1 MKLSY
6 TTLSVQ
12 DRTIG
17 EAVEIAS
24 AHGLE
29 GIELR
34 GRGDAHVSPE
44 STFSYA
50 AHVRELVREHKLAV
64 PCLTAYTRFHQP
76 TAAAVREEVDRMMDM
91 VRLAEFLEAPCLRV
105 FMGPA
110 PDLPSETRCP
120 APDLPAETL
129 GLAPDLSSG
138 PLIPAQASLNLSQ
151 ADQIAIEGL
160 QYASKRLENSP
171 VRLVIETHD
180 SAKDGRT
187 LARLLKDVPSNIG
200 VLLDIIHPWDM
211 GEEIGKTW
219 EMIGERI
226 YHVHIKD
233 ISRTLENGRIYCPIG
248 QGILPVESTV
258 RWLEGRGYQGFYS
271 LEWEKSAL
279 EGQGVGFEEQLDS
292 FVSFMRGVEQNGN
305 SQITL

>member
-105 FMGPA
+105 FM
-110 PDLPSETRCP
+110 
-120 APDLPAETL
+120 

>member
-34 GRGDAHVSPE
+34 GRGDSHVSPE

-76 TAAAVREEVDRMMDM
+76 TAAAVRAEVDRMMDM

-105 FMGPA
+105 FMGPV
-110 PDLPSETRCP
+110 LESVS
-120 APDLPAETL
+120 
-129 GLAPDLSSG
+129 LSGWSSR
-138 PLIPAQASLNLSQ
+138 PTIRP
-151 ADQIAIEGL
+151 
-160 QYASKRLENSP
+160 
-171 VRLVIETHD
+171 
-180 SAKDGRT
+180 RT
-187 LARLLKDVPSNIG
+187 EE
-200 VLLDIIHPWDM
+200 PW
-211 GEEIGKTW
+211 
-219 EMIGERI
+219 
-226 YHVHIKD
+226 
-233 ISRTLENGRIYCPIG
+233 
-248 QGILPVESTV
+248 
-258 RWLEGRGYQGFYS
+258 RGF
-271 LEWEKSAL
+271 
-279 EGQGVGFEEQLDS
+279 
-292 FVSFMRGVEQNGN
+292 
-305 SQITL
+305 

>member
-1 MKLSY
+1 
-6 TTLSVQ
+6 
-12 DRTIG
+12 
-17 EAVEIAS
+17 
-24 AHGLE
+24 
-29 GIELR
+29 
-34 GRGDAHVSPE
+34 
-44 STFSYA
+44 
-50 AHVRELVREHKLAV
+50 
-64 PCLTAYTRFHQP
+64 
-76 TAAAVREEVDRMMDM
+76 MMDM

-105 FMGPA
+105 FMGPV
-110 PDLPSETRCP
+110 LESV
-120 APDLPAETL
+120 
-129 GLAPDLSSG
+129 S
-138 PLIPAQASLNLSQ
+138 LSQ
-151 ADQIAIEGL
+151 AGQIAIEGL

-187 LARLLKDVPSNIG
+187 LARILKDVPSNIG

-248 QGILPVESTV
+248 QGLLPVESTV
-258 RWLEGRGYQGFYS
+258 RWLEGKGYQGFYS

-279 EGQGVGFEEQLDS
+279 EGQGVGFEEQLES
-292 FVSFMRGVEQNGN
+292 FVSFMRGVEQDGN

>member
-12 DRTIG
+12 DRTIR

-105 FMGPA
+105 FMGPV
-110 PDLPSETRCP
+110 LESV
-120 APDLPAETL
+120 
-129 GLAPDLSSG
+129 S
-138 PLIPAQASLNLSQ
+138 LSQ
-151 ADQIAIEGL
+151 AGQIAIEGL

-187 LARLLKDVPSNIG
+187 LARILKDVPSNIG

-211 GEEIGKTW
+211 GEEIRKTW

-248 QGILPVESTV
+248 QGLLPVESTV
-258 RWLEGRGYQGFYS
+258 RWLEGKGYQGFYS

-279 EGQGVGFEEQLDS
+279 EGQGVGFEEQLES
-292 FVSFMRGVEQNGN
+292 FVSFMRGVEQDGN

>member
-91 VRLAEFLEAPCLRV
+91 VCL
-105 FMGPA
+105 
-110 PDLPSETRCP
+110 LYTSRC
-120 APDLPAETL
+120 
-129 GLAPDLSSG
+129 
-138 PLIPAQASLNLSQ
+138 
-151 ADQIAIEGL
+151 
-160 QYASKRLENSP
+160 
-171 VRLVIETHD
+171 V
-180 SAKDGRT
+180 
-187 LARLLKDVPSNIG
+187 
-200 VLLDIIHPWDM
+200 
-211 GEEIGKTW
+211 
-219 EMIGERI
+219 
-226 YHVHIKD
+226 
-233 ISRTLENGRIYCPIG
+233 
-248 QGILPVESTV
+248 
-258 RWLEGRGYQGFYS
+258 
-271 LEWEKSAL
+271 
-279 EGQGVGFEEQLDS
+279 
-292 FVSFMRGVEQNGN
+292 
-305 SQITL
+305 

>member
-34 GRGDAHVSPE
+34 GRGDTHVSPE

-105 FMGPA
+105 FMGPV
-110 PDLPSETRCP
+110 
-120 APDLPAETL
+120 
-129 GLAPDLSSG
+129 PDLSSE
-138 PLIPAQASLNLSQ
+138 PLIPAPASLNLSQ

-258 RWLEGRGYQGFYS
+258 RWLEGQGYQGFYS

>member
-105 FMGPA
+105 FM
-110 PDLPSETRCP
+110 
-120 APDLPAETL
+120 

-248 QGILPVESTV
+248 KGILPVESTV

>member
-105 FMGPA
+105 FMGP
-110 PDLPSETRCP
+110 
-120 APDLPAETL
+120 
-129 GLAPDLSSG
+129 APDLSSG

>member
-34 GRGDAHVSPE
+34 GRGDSHVSPE

-105 FMGPA
+105 FMGPV
-110 PDLPSETRCP
+110 LESV
-120 APDLPAETL
+120 
-129 GLAPDLSSG
+129 S
-138 PLIPAQASLNLSQ
+138 LSQ
-151 ADQIAIEGL
+151 AGQIAIEGL

-187 LARLLKDVPSNIG
+187 LARMLKDVPSNIG

-211 GEEIGKTW
+211 GEDIGKTW
-219 EMIGERI
+219 EMIRERI

-248 QGILPVESTV
+248 QGLLPVESTV
-258 RWLEGRGYQGFYS
+258 RWLEGKGYQGFYS

-279 EGQGVGFEEQLDS
+279 EGQGVGFEEQLES
-292 FVSFMRGVEQNGN
+292 FVSFMRGVEQDGN

>member
-44 STFSYA
+44 STFSYS

-105 FMGPA
+105 FM
-110 PDLPSETRCP
+110 
-120 APDLPAETL
+120 

-211 GEEIGKTW
+211 GEKIGKTW

>member
-34 GRGDAHVSPE
+34 GRGDALVSPE

-105 FMGPA
+105 FM
-110 PDLPSETRCP
+110 
-120 APDLPAETL
+120 

-200 VLLDIIHPWDM
+200 VRLDIIHPWDM

>member
-34 GRGDAHVSPE
+34 GRGDSHVSPE

-105 FMGPA
+105 FMGPV
-110 PDLPSETRCP
+110 LESV
-120 APDLPAETL
+120 
-129 GLAPDLSSG
+129 S
-138 PLIPAQASLNLSQ
+138 LSQ
-151 ADQIAIEGL
+151 AGQIAIEGL

-187 LARLLKDVPSNIG
+187 LARMLKDVPSNIG

-248 QGILPVESTV
+248 QGLLPVESTV
-258 RWLEGRGYQGFYS
+258 RWLEGKGYQGFYS

-279 EGQGVGFEEQLDS
+279 EGQGVGFEEQLES
-292 FVSFMRGVEQNGN
+292 FVSFMRGVEQDGN

>member
-34 GRGDAHVSPE
+34 GRGDTHVSPE

-110 PDLPSETRCP
+110 PDLP
-120 APDLPAETL
+120 
-129 GLAPDLSSG
+129 SG

>member
-110 PDLPSETRCP
+110 PD
-120 APDLPAETL
+120 AV
-129 GLAPDLSSG
+129 
-138 PLIPAQASLNLSQ
+138 NLSQ

-187 LARLLKDVPSNIG
+187 LAGLLKDVPSNIG

-219 EMIGERI
+219 EIIGERI

-258 RWLEGRGYQGFYS
+258 RWLEGQGYQGFYS

>member
-34 GRGDAHVSPE
+34 GRGDSHVSPE

-105 FMGPA
+105 FMGPV
-110 PDLPSETRCP
+110 LESV
-120 APDLPAETL
+120 
-129 GLAPDLSSG
+129 S
-138 PLIPAQASLNLSQ
+138 LSQ
-151 ADQIAIEGL
+151 AGQIAIEGL

-187 LARLLKDVPSNIG
+187 LARILKDVPSNIG

-248 QGILPVESTV
+248 QGLLPVESTV
-258 RWLEGRGYQGFYS
+258 RWLEGKGYQGFYS

-279 EGQGVGFEEQLDS
+279 EGQGVGFEEQLES
-292 FVSFMRGVEQNGN
+292 FVSFMRGVEQDGN

>member
-34 GRGDAHVSPE
+34 GRGDSHVSPE

-105 FMGPA
+105 FMGPV
-110 PDLPSETRCP
+110 LESV
-120 APDLPAETL
+120 
-129 GLAPDLSSG
+129 S
-138 PLIPAQASLNLSQ
+138 LSQ
-151 ADQIAIEGL
+151 AGQIAIEGL

-187 LARLLKDVPSNIG
+187 LARILKDVPSNIG

-211 GEEIGKTW
+211 GEDIGKTW

-248 QGILPVESTV
+248 QGLLPVESTV
-258 RWLEGRGYQGFYS
+258 RWLEGKGYQGFYS

-279 EGQGVGFEEQLDS
+279 EGQGVGFEEQLES
-292 FVSFMRGVEQNGN
+292 FVSFMRGVEQDGN

>member
-105 FMGPA
+105 FMGPV
-110 PDLPSETRCP
+110 
-120 APDLPAETL
+120 
-129 GLAPDLSSG
+129 PDLSSG

-187 LARLLKDVPSNIG
+187 LARLLKGVPSNIG

>member
-50 AHVRELVREHKLAV
+50 AYVRELVREHKLAV

-110 PDLPSETRCP
+110 PE
-120 APDLPAETL
+120 AV
-129 GLAPDLSSG
+129 
-138 PLIPAQASLNLSQ
+138 SLLQ

-160 QYASKRLENSP
+160 QYASKRLGNSP

-187 LARLLKDVPSNIG
+187 LARILKDVPSNIG

-211 GEEIGKTW
+211 GEKIGETW

-233 ISRTLENGRIYCPIG
+233 ISCTLENGRIYCPIG
-248 QGILPVESTV
+248 QGLLPVESTV
-258 RWLEGRGYQGFYS
+258 RWLEG
-271 LEWEKSAL
+271 K
-279 EGQGVGFEEQLDS
+279 GVGFEEQLES
-292 FVSFMRGVEQNGN
+292 FVSFMRGVEQDGN
-305 SQITL
+305 SPITL

>member
-34 GRGDAHVSPE
+34 GRGAAHVSPE

-91 VRLAEFLEAPCLRV
+91 ARLAEFLEAPCLRV

-110 PDLPSETRCP
+110 PD
-120 APDLPAETL
+120 A
-129 GLAPDLSSG
+129 
-138 PLIPAQASLNLSQ
+138 INLSQ

-258 RWLEGRGYQGFYS
+258 RWLEGQGYQGFYS

>member
-105 FMGPA
+105 FMGPV
-110 PDLPSETRCP
+110 LESV
-120 APDLPAETL
+120 
-129 GLAPDLSSG
+129 S
-138 PLIPAQASLNLSQ
+138 LSQ
-151 ADQIAIEGL
+151 AGQIAIEGL

-187 LARLLKDVPSNIG
+187 LARMLKDVPSNIG

-211 GEEIGKTW
+211 GEDIGKTW

-248 QGILPVESTV
+248 QGLLPVESTV
-258 RWLEGRGYQGFYS
+258 RWLEGKGYQGFYS

-279 EGQGVGFEEQLDS
+279 EGQGVGFEEQLES
-292 FVSFMRGVEQNGN
+292 FVSFMRGVEQDGN

>member
-44 STFSYA
+44 NTFSYA

-91 VRLAEFLEAPCLRV
+91 ARLAEFLEAPCLRV

-110 PDLPSETRCP
+110 PD
-120 APDLPAETL
+120 AV
-129 GLAPDLSSG
+129 
-138 PLIPAQASLNLSQ
+138 NLSQ

-258 RWLEGRGYQGFYS
+258 RWLEGQGYQGFYS

>member
-1 MKLSY
+1 M
-6 TTLSVQ
+6 
-12 DRTIG
+12 
-17 EAVEIAS
+17 
-24 AHGLE
+24 
-29 GIELR
+29 
-34 GRGDAHVSPE
+34 
-44 STFSYA
+44 
-50 AHVRELVREHKLAV
+50 
-64 PCLTAYTRFHQP
+64 
-76 TAAAVREEVDRMMDM
+76 
-91 VRLAEFLEAPCLRV
+91 
-105 FMGPA
+105 
-110 PDLPSETRCP
+110 
-120 APDLPAETL
+120 
-129 GLAPDLSSG
+129 
-138 PLIPAQASLNLSQ
+138 
-151 ADQIAIEGL
+151 
-160 QYASKRLENSP
+160 
-171 VRLVIETHD
+171 
-180 SAKDGRT
+180 
-187 LARLLKDVPSNIG
+187 PSNIG

>member
-1 MKLSY
+1 M
-6 TTLSVQ
+6 
-12 DRTIG
+12 
-17 EAVEIAS
+17 EIAS

-50 AHVRELVREHKLAV
+50 AYVRELVREHKLAV

-105 FMGPA
+105 FMGPVPEA
-110 PDLPSETRCP
+110 VS
-120 APDLPAETL
+120 
-129 GLAPDLSSG
+129 
-138 PLIPAQASLNLSQ
+138 LSQ
-151 ADQIAIEGL
+151 ADQIAVEGL
-160 QYASKRLENSP
+160 QYASKRLGNSP

-187 LARLLKDVPSNIG
+187 LARILKDVPSNIG

-211 GEEIGKTW
+211 GEEIRKTW

-248 QGILPVESTV
+248 QGLLPVESTV
-258 RWLEGRGYQGFYS
+258 RWLESKGYQGFYS

-279 EGQGVGFEEQLDS
+279 EGQGVGFEEQLES
-292 FVSFMRGVEQNGN
+292 FVSFMRGVEQDGN

>member
-12 DRTIG
+12 DRTIR

-105 FMGPA
+105 FMGPVPEA
-110 PDLPSETRCP
+110 VS
-120 APDLPAETL
+120 
-129 GLAPDLSSG
+129 
-138 PLIPAQASLNLSQ
+138 LSQ

-160 QYASKRLENSP
+160 QYASKRLGNSP

-187 LARLLKDVPSNIG
+187 LARILKDVPSNIG

-248 QGILPVESTV
+248 QGLLPVESTV
-258 RWLEGRGYQGFYS
+258 RWLEGKGYQGFYS

-279 EGQGVGFEEQLDS
+279 EGQGV
-292 FVSFMRGVEQNGN
+292 
-305 SQITL
+305 

>member
-34 GRGDAHVSPE
+34 GRGDSHVSPE

-105 FMGPA
+105 FMGPV
-110 PDLPSETRCP
+110 LESV
-120 APDLPAETL
+120 
-129 GLAPDLSSG
+129 S
-138 PLIPAQASLNLSQ
+138 LSQ
-151 ADQIAIEGL
+151 AGQIAIEGL

-187 LARLLKDVPSNIG
+187 LARMLKDVPSNIG

-211 GEEIGKTW
+211 GEEIRKTW

-248 QGILPVESTV
+248 QGLLPVESTV
-258 RWLEGRGYQGFYS
+258 RWLEGKGYQGFYS

-279 EGQGVGFEEQLDS
+279 EGQGVGFEEQLES
-292 FVSFMRGVEQNGN
+292 FVSFMRGVEQDGN

>member
-105 FMGPA
+105 FMGPV
-110 PDLPSETRCP
+110 
-120 APDLPAETL
+120 
-129 GLAPDLSSG
+129 PDLSSG

-187 LARLLKDVPSNIG
+187 LAGLLKDVPSNIG

>member
-34 GRGDAHVSPE
+34 GRGDSHVSPE

-76 TAAAVREEVDRMMDM
+76 TAAAVRAEVDRMMDM

-105 FMGPA
+105 FMGPV
-110 PDLPSETRCP
+110 LESV
-120 APDLPAETL
+120 
-129 GLAPDLSSG
+129 S
-138 PLIPAQASLNLSQ
+138 LSQ
-151 ADQIAIEGL
+151 AGQIAIEGL

-187 LARLLKDVPSNIG
+187 LARILKDVPSNIG

-211 GEEIGKTW
+211 GEEIRKTW

-226 YHVHIKD
+226 DHAHIKD

-248 QGILPVESTV
+248 QGLLPVESTV
-258 RWLEGRGYQGFYS
+258 RWLEGKGYQGFYS

-279 EGQGVGFEEQLDS
+279 EGQGVGFEEQLES
-292 FVSFMRGVEQNGN
+292 FVSFMRGVEQDGN

>member
-34 GRGDAHVSPE
+34 GRGDTHVSPE

-110 PDLPSETRCP
+110 PDLPS
-120 APDLPAETL
+120 
-129 GLAPDLSSG
+129 G

-160 QYASKRLENSP
+160 QYASKRLESSP

>member
-105 FMGPA
+105 FMGPV
-110 PDLPSETRCP
+110 PDLP
-120 APDLPAETL
+120 
-129 GLAPDLSSG
+129 SG

>member
-105 FMGPA
+105 FMG
-110 PDLPSETRCP
+110 
-120 APDLPAETL
+120 
-129 GLAPDLSSG
+129 LAPDLSSG

-200 VLLDIIHPWDM
+200 GLRDIIHPWDM

>member
-105 FMGPA
+105 FMGPV
-110 PDLPSETRCP
+110 
-120 APDLPAETL
+120 
-129 GLAPDLSSG
+129 PDLSSG

-187 LARLLKDVPSNIG
+187 LAGLLKDVPSNIG

-258 RWLEGRGYQGFYS
+258 RWLEGQGYQGFYS

>member
-1 MKLSY
+1 M
-6 TTLSVQ
+6 
-12 DRTIG
+12 
-17 EAVEIAS
+17 
-24 AHGLE
+24 
-29 GIELR
+29 
-34 GRGDAHVSPE
+34 
-44 STFSYA
+44 
-50 AHVRELVREHKLAV
+50 
-64 PCLTAYTRFHQP
+64 
-76 TAAAVREEVDRMMDM
+76 
-91 VRLAEFLEAPCLRV
+91 
-105 FMGPA
+105 
-110 PDLPSETRCP
+110 
-120 APDLPAETL
+120 
-129 GLAPDLSSG
+129 SSG

>member
-34 GRGDAHVSPE
+34 GRGDSHVSPE

-105 FMGPA
+105 FMGPV
-110 PDLPSETRCP
+110 LESV
-120 APDLPAETL
+120 
-129 GLAPDLSSG
+129 S
-138 PLIPAQASLNLSQ
+138 LSQ
-151 ADQIAIEGL
+151 AGQIAIEGL

-187 LARLLKDVPSNIG
+187 LARMLKDVPSNIG

-233 ISRTLENGRIYCPIG
+233 ISRTLENGRTYCPIG
-248 QGILPVESTV
+248 QGLLPVESTV
-258 RWLEGRGYQGFYS
+258 RWLEGKGYRGFYS

-279 EGQGVGFEEQLDS
+279 EGQGVGFEEQLES
-292 FVSFMRGVEQNGN
+292 FVSFMRGVEQDGN

>member
-50 AHVRELVREHKLAV
+50 AYVRELVREHKLAV

-110 PDLPSETRCP
+110 LEAVSLP
-120 APDLPAETL
+120 
-129 GLAPDLSSG
+129 
-138 PLIPAQASLNLSQ
+138 Q

-187 LARLLKDVPSNIG
+187 LALILKDVPSNIG

-211 GEEIGKTW
+211 GEEIRKTW

-248 QGILPVESTV
+248 QGLLPVESTV
-258 RWLEGRGYQGFYS
+258 RWLEGKGYQGFYS

-279 EGQGVGFEEQLDS
+279 EGQGVGFEEQLES
-292 FVSFMRGVEQNGN
+292 FVSFMRGVEQDGN

>member
-34 GRGDAHVSPE
+34 GRGDSHVSPE

-105 FMGPA
+105 FMGPVLEA
-110 PDLPSETRCP
+110 V
-120 APDLPAETL
+120 
-129 GLAPDLSSG
+129 G
-138 PLIPAQASLNLSQ
+138 LSQ
-151 ADQIAIEGL
+151 AGQIAIEGL

-187 LARLLKDVPSNIG
+187 LARMLKDVPSNIG

-211 GEEIGKTW
+211 GEDIGKTW

-248 QGILPVESTV
+248 QGLLPVESTV
-258 RWLEGRGYQGFYS
+258 RWLEGKGYQGFYS

-279 EGQGVGFEEQLDS
+279 EGQGVGFEEQLES
-292 FVSFMRGVEQNGN
+292 FVSFMRGVEQDGN

>member
-105 FMGPA
+105 FMGPV
-110 PDLPSETRCP
+110 
-120 APDLPAETL
+120 
-129 GLAPDLSSG
+129 PDLSSG

>member
-34 GRGDAHVSPE
+34 GRGDSHVSPE

-105 FMGPA
+105 FMGPV
-110 PDLPSETRCP
+110 LESV
-120 APDLPAETL
+120 
-129 GLAPDLSSG
+129 S
-138 PLIPAQASLNLSQ
+138 LSQ
-151 ADQIAIEGL
+151 AGQIAIEGL

-187 LARLLKDVPSNIG
+187 LARMLKDVPSNIG

-211 GEEIGKTW
+211 GEDIGKTW

-248 QGILPVESTV
+248 QGLLPVESTV
-258 RWLEGRGYQGFYS
+258 RWLEGKGYQGFYS

-279 EGQGVGFEEQLDS
+279 EGQGVGFEEQLES
-292 FVSFMRGVEQNGN
+292 FVSFMRGVEQDGN